1 MMYKL
6 IQNGDYKCENIA
18 FKKYNFPDR
27 KEKIFCDNFRYFF
40 PTAINAYDEYFS
52 KLKKNLVII

>member
-18 FKKYNFPDR
+18 FKKYNFQDR

-52 KLKKNLVII
+52 KLKKTQ

>member
-18 FKKYNFPDR
+18 FKKYNFQDR
-27 KEKIFCDNFRYFF
+27 KD
-40 PTAINAYDEYFS
+40 
-52 KLKKNLVII
+52 LL

>member
-18 FKKYNFPDR
+18 FKKYNFQD
-27 KEKIFCDNFRYFF
+27 
-40 PTAINAYDEYFS
+40 
-52 KLKKNLVII
+52 

>member
-18 FKKYNFPDR
+18 FKKYNF
-27 KEKIFCDNFRYFF
+27 
-40 PTAINAYDEYFS
+40 
-52 KLKKNLVII
+52 

>member
-18 FKKYNFPDR
+18 FKKY
-27 KEKIFCDNFRYFF
+27 
-40 PTAINAYDEYFS
+40 
-52 KLKKNLVII
+52 

>member
-18 FKKYNFPDR
+18 FKK
-27 KEKIFCDNFRYFF
+27 
-40 PTAINAYDEYFS
+40 
-52 KLKKNLVII
+52 

>member
-18 FKKYNFPDR
+18 FKKYNFQDR
-27 KEKIFCDNFRYFF
+27 
-40 PTAINAYDEYFS
+40 
-52 KLKKNLVII
+52 